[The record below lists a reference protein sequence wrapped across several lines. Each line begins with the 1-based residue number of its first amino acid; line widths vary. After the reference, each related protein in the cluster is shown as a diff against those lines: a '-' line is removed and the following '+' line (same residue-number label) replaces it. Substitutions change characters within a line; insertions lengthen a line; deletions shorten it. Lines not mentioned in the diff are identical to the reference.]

1 MEETHSPLLF
11 WLKVTRLRQPIIHI
25 VGLCS
30 TSLTSI
36 KEKYIVYKPIGFGV
50 ESKLIAMILGVAL
63 VLATAATATIA
74 TAQVA
79 HADLSKCVP
88 ALAKALND
96 TIPANTNPASAS
108 QDMNSVFQCINA
120 NGGK

>member
-1 MEETHSPLLF
+1 
-11 WLKVTRLRQPIIHI
+11 
-25 VGLCS
+25 
-30 TSLTSI
+30 
-36 KEKYIVYKPIGFGV
+36 V

-88 ALAKALND
+88 ALATALNS
-96 TIPANTNPASAS
+96 TLPAGGIGVQNPAIS
-108 QDMNSVFQCINA
+108 QKNMATVWDCIKA
-120 NGGK
+120 NNQTK